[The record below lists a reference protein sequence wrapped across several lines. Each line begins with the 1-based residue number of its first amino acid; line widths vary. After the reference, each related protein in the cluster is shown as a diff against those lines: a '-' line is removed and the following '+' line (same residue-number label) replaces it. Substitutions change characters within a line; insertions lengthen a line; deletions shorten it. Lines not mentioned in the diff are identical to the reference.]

1 MDEINRKQMKI
12 LFEIKQKVHHL
23 CLSPTLSM
31 SLFSILKTIETQSKM
46 IKIAGEEIVAMRV
59 NDLFDTIHVSRPAIS
74 KALKEC
80 ESRGYI
86 SRFISEKDKRFSYVS
101 LKEKGKEVIFQS
113 EAEIKESVGWII
125 AQFSDEEK
133 EHFKNLMIRINQILD
148 DFEKRGR

>member
-1 MDEINRKQMKI
+1 
-12 LFEIKQKVHHL
+12 
-23 CLSPTLSM
+23 M
-31 SLFSILKTIETQSKM
+31 SL
-46 IKIAGEEIVAMRV
+46 
-59 NDLFDTIHVSRPAIS
+59 D
-74 KALKEC
+74 
-80 ESRGYI
+80 

-133 EHFKNLMIRINQILD
+133 EQFKNLMIRINQILD